1 VRILTVNTR
10 CDSLNEDLKMETT
23 YFIFRLKWAAAYF
36 RLSNHYDLSEYAN
49 ATL

>member
-10 CDSLNEDLKMETT
+10 CDSLNEDLKMKTT

-36 RLSNHYDLSEYAN
+36 RLNNHYDLSEYAN